1 MKIVI
6 LEKVLSKSRKLV
18 KFYFISINNY
28 SVITKFL
35 LIMTKKYFSVLFV
48 AAFILLTSFSV
59 SAQRVAI
66 VDINQVLSA
75 LPEYKQAQEDL
86 DRIAQRWRQEIAQEQ
101 DQIKSLYS
109 RFQAESVLL
118 SDEQKRQREDE
129 ITTKERTVR
138 EKQREKFG
146 PEGELFKKRQ
156 ELVKPVQD
164 RVYSAIEKF
173 SAEKGFDLILDKS
186 SSAGVIFASPT
197 LDKTQ
202 TVIDM
207 LKK

>member
-1 MKIVI
+1 MRFH
-6 LEKVLSKSRKLV
+6 L
-18 KFYFISINNY
+18 INNF
-28 SVITKFL
+28 SIITKFL
-35 LIMTKKYFSVLFV
+35 LIMTKKYFSLAFA
-48 AAFILLTSFSV
+48 AAFILLTSFSMK
-59 SAQRVAI
+59 AQRVAI

-164 RVYSAIEKF
+164 RVYSAIERF

-202 TVIDM
+202 AVIDM

>member
-6 LEKVLSKSRKLV
+6 LEKVLNKSHKLV
-18 KFYFISINNY
+18 KFYFISINHY

-35 LIMTKKYFSVLFV
+35 LIMTKKYFSVLFA
-48 AAFILLTSFSV
+48 AAFILLASFSV
-59 SAQRVAI
+59 NAQRVAI

-173 SAEKGFDLILDKS
+173 SADKGFDLILDKS

-202 TVIDM
+202 AIIDM

>member
-1 MKIVI
+1 
-6 LEKVLSKSRKLV
+6 
-18 KFYFISINNY
+18 
-28 SVITKFL
+28 
-35 LIMTKKYFSVLFV
+35 MTKKYFSGLLT
-48 AAFILLTSFSV
+48 AAFILLASFNL

-101 DQIKSLYS
+101 DQIKSLYN

-118 SDEQKRQREDE
+118 TDEQKRQREDE
-129 ITTKERTVR
+129 ITTKERSVR

-202 TVIDM
+202 AIIDM